1 MSKIFVYRSLKEAKV
16 QKEVLGR
23 AVPSRDGVLLD
34 YKEVDGGKDYH
45 SIIPEKGA
53 KVVGKI
59 LTVTSA
65 ELRKVDKL
73 EEKYERKEVEL
84 KEGEKAFVYIYKE
97 NKGASMEH
105 KRVVKNGVEYKEFAG
120 EVLSYDDKNLIIE
133 HFISTELQDSVG
145 DIMSADGM
153 KARGNIV
160 VLFQHGMDMKYGNEP
175 IAKCLGLRVGMNKKG
190 NKGIIARTQYFDTTK
205 VDPSDFTGKRLYEKD
220 KTGVMPNWSIGF
232 NSTKEHPTAGG
243 RVVDEWELHE
253 YSKVAVGCNLE
264 ATSSAQAPE
273 LKFILKVDDTPDGSV
288 EIQLDEV
295 DEFTCKDGVCIF
307 SKGMK
312 PYPNEH
318 ACRINEPGKY
328 EKFRRKANARDHE
341 GKKYDVIYGKVKG
354 EDKWE
359 EQAYRYPKGSWTADE
374 ARAHCKSHEGDFEAA
389 KALESDPSKPI
400 EKSSHKRAHKALMAL
415 HKELVSDLKA
425 AAEDENFVHHGAEK
439 LAKAALDDFS
449 DNAKGHVEKYIKAVT
464 EMTPTEDFDTKAEYE
479 IEIKGHLAFANALK
493 KEFGMMVEAIRS
505 YKGKTDVKPEEESEK
520 VVADHEKAA
529 TPHATEYIKEWYKKS
544 KEKPEPKPSNPD
556 AAGEDTG
563 EKVLTIV
570 QSPQQVLK
578 IRESEKNSLHVSMS
592 AEQVSNIVDKAMEKF
607 RTITRREIDRATGKI
622 VD

>member
-1 MSKIFVYRSLKEAKV
+1 MSKVFAYRSLKNAMV
-16 QKEVLGR
+16 QKEVLGH
-23 AVPSRDGVLLD
+23 AVPSREGVLLD
-34 YKEVDGGKDYH
+34 YKEIDEGKDYH
-45 SIIPEKGA
+45 SIASEKGG
-53 KVVGKI
+53 KVIGKV
-59 LTVTSA
+59 LTVTNA
-65 ELRKVDKL
+65 ELRKIDKW
-73 EEKYERKEVEL
+73 EDKYIRKEVQLED
-84 KEGEKAFVYIYKE
+84 GEKAFVYIYKE
-97 NKGASMEH
+97 NKKGESMEH

-120 EVLSYDDKNLIIE
+120 EVLNYDDKNLIIE

-175 IAKCLGLRVGMNKKG
+175 IAKCLGLRVGVNKKG

-205 VDPSDFTGKRLYEKD
+205 IDPSDFTGKRLYEKD

-264 ATSSAQAPE
+264 ATSSASAPE
-273 LKFILKVDDTPDGSV
+273 LKFIIKADNTPDGSV

-295 DEFTCKDGVCIF
+295 DEFTCKDGVCTF

-318 ACRINEPGKY
+318 ACRINDPGKY

-359 EQAYRYPKGSWTADE
+359 EQAYRYPKGSWTAD
-374 ARAHCKSHEGDFEAA
+374 AASAHCKSHEGSFEAA
-389 KALESDPSKPI
+389 KALEPDSSKPI
-400 EKSSHKRAHKALMAL
+400 GKVSHKRAHKALTAL
-415 HKELVSDLKA
+415 HKEMISDLKA

-439 LAKAALDDFS
+439 CAKAALEDFS
-449 DNAKGHVEKYIKAVT
+449 DNAKWHVEKYIKAVT
-464 EMTPTEDFDTKAEYE
+464 EMDPAEDFDTKAEYE
-479 IEIKGHLAFANALK
+479 IETKGHLAFANALK

-505 YKGKTDVKPEEESEK
+505 CKGKTDIKPKEEAEK

-529 TPHATEYIKEWYKKS
+529 APYATEYIKEWYKKS
-544 KEKPEPKPSNPD
+544 KEKPEPKPADSD
-556 AAGEDTG
+556 AAGNDTA
-563 EKVLTIV
+563 KVLTIV
-570 QSPQQVLK
+570 QPPQQVLH
-578 IRESEKNSLHVSMS
+578 IRESDSLHVNMS
-592 AEQVSNIVDKAMEKF
+592 AEQVSSIVDKAMEKF